1 MPGRF
6 LTEFLQNKLLLEKTV
21 TMFVTHQN
29 GEFSNKTFLKKSKC
43 KGFLARGPNST
54 AVLKIHILFTAC
66 QYLQNFCL
74 LNTKFNTNLLALTL
88 FDERQGNVKNKTFM
102 ADAVTHFNINLRQ
115 TVTVVIK
122 HTAKKNQSRSL
133 KRTKNQSKSLKTPKI
148 CLLMTGQKLTK

>member
-1 MPGRF
+1 
-6 LTEFLQNKLLLEKTV
+6 
-21 TMFVTHQN
+21 
-29 GEFSNKTFLKKSKC
+29 
-43 KGFLARGPNST
+43 
-54 AVLKIHILFTAC
+54 
-66 QYLQNFCL
+66 
-74 LNTKFNTNLLALTL
+74 
-88 FDERQGNVKNKTFM
+88 M